1 VLNSNRSKNKK
12 YEDYPK
18 LLQKK
23 MLTEAAQVVQIS
35 RNSDQAKRLMFKE
48 KSPSSESCSEWFTI
62 SRQSEESKLKKV
74 QMVMPKTQNRTKR
87 LSLMKPKIRTF
98 G

>member
-1 VLNSNRSKNKK
+1 
-12 YEDYPK
+12 
-18 LLQKK
+18 
-23 MLTEAAQVVQIS
+23 MLIEATQVVQIP
-35 RNSDQAKRLMFKE
+35 RNQDQVKRLMFKD
-48 KSPSSESCSEWFTI
+48 KSPSSESCSEWFTS
-62 SRQSEESKLKKV
+62 SRNSKDSELKKV